1 MPTLSTIMAT
11 IFRGLA
17 DDPARARSASDI
29 AEHIRRAIASGD
41 LAPNE
46 RLVEQDLARDLNTNR
61 SVIRAAFAH
70 LEQQRLLVR
79 EPNRGVRVRTYT
91 AQEAVE
97 ILETRAALEGLVA
110 RCAAQ
115 RIDDAGKR
123 ALRSIIAEMRACHD
137 SRDLLAYSQV
147 NTKLHRI
154 ILEIANHETATMLL
168 SSLQSQAVR
177 YQFRTVLQPGRIE
190 QSLSEHEA
198 IVEAIVAHSE
208 DGAERAMRAHIG
220 SVAQT
225 VLAIG
230 GKDLTALKAI

>member
-1 MPTLSTIMAT
+1 MAT
-11 IFRGLA
+11 IFHGLA

-61 SVIRAAFAH
+61 SVIRTAFAH

-91 AQEAVE
+91 A
-97 ILETRAALEGLVA
+97 LEGLVA
-110 RCAAQ
+110 RCAAK
-115 RIDDAGKR
+115 RIDGEGER
-123 ALRSIIAEMRACHD
+123 ALRGIIGEMRACRD
-137 SRDLLAYSQV
+137 SGDLLAYSQL
-147 NTKLHRI
+147 NTRLHRTV
-154 ILEIANHETATMLL
+154 LEIANHETATMLL

-177 YQFRTVLQPGRIE
+177 YQFRTVLQPGRIA
-190 QSLSEHEA
+190 QSLGEHEA
-198 IVEAIVAHSE
+198 IVQAIVAHNE
-208 DGAERAMRAHIG
+208 DDAERTMRAHIG

>member
-1 MPTLSTIMAT
+1 MAT
-11 IFRGLA
+11 IFHGLA

-29 AEHIRRAIASGD
+29 AEYIRRAIASGD

-61 SVIRAAFAH
+61 SVIRTAFAH

-91 AQEAVE
+91 AHEAVE

-110 RCAAQ
+110 RCAAL
-115 RIDDAGKR
+115 RIDDEGKA
-123 ALRSIIAEMRACHD
+123 ALLGIIGSMHACRD
-137 SRDLLAYSQV
+137 SGDLLAYSQL
-147 NTKLHRI
+147 NTKLHRA

-177 YQFRTVLQPGRIE
+177 YQFRTVLQPGRIA
-190 QSLSEHEA
+190 QSLGEHEV
-198 IVEAIVAHSE
+198 IVQAIVAHNP
-208 DGAERAMRAHIG
+208 DDAERTMRAHIG
-220 SVAQT
+220 AVAQT

-230 GKDLTALKAI
+230 GKDLTALRAI